1 MYNNDDEGLLRNNDK
16 IFPSN
21 NDKHF
26 PGLVYS
32 MAKTPVSGVSE

>member
-1 MYNNDDEGLLRNNDK
+1 MYNNDNDDLLRNNDK

-21 NDKHF
+21 NVKHF

-32 MAKTPVSGVSE
+32 MAKTPASGVSV